1 VVARRLAGG
10 RRAQGVI
17 AVVHLVWGPLGAA
30 PLHEFLA
37 SYRRHAS
44 GIEHELVVLFNGVG
58 AEQRPLLQAELDDV
72 PHRLLTLPA
81 PVQDLAAYLRAAEEL
96 EHERLCFLNS
106 YSTILAPDWLAK
118 LNRGLDEPAAGLVAA
133 TGSWASVRSAV
144 ANGLF
149 LPNPYRGV
157 VPGRAIA
164 REQLAAMEVERL
176 GGEVSAQDPPS
187 RSLMGSVRATL
198 KTLPPVPEQLLRFEG
213 FPAPHLRTNAFMA
226 DRARLRGLRPGRIA
240 RKMDAYLL
248 ESGHRSFTR
257 QIHALGL
264 RALVVDRDGTCY
276 DHEDWPQSRTLW
288 QGDQEGLLIA
298 DNQTRVY
305 ANGGIDRR
313 RLLSA
318 FAWGRRADPRG
329 AAEGAADA

>member
-1 VVARRLAGG
+1 
-10 RRAQGVI
+10 VI
-17 AVVHLVWGPLGAA
+17 AVVHLVWGPLGPA
-30 PLHEFLA
+30 PLREFLA

-44 GIEHELVVLFNGVG
+44 GVEHELVVLLNGVDP
-58 AEQRPLLQAELDDV
+58 EQRPALLAELEGLE
-72 PHRLLTLPA
+72 HRELTLPA
-81 PVQDLAAYLRAAEEL
+81 PVQDLAAYLQAAAEL

-106 YSTILAPDWLAK
+106 YSAILAPDWLAK
-118 LNRGLDEPAAGLVAA
+118 LNGALEEPAAGLVAA

-157 VPGRAIA
+157 VPGRRIA
-164 REQLAAMEVERL
+164 REQLVAMELERV
-176 GGEVSAQDPPS
+176 GDWEVGDEPPS
-187 RSLMGSVRATL
+187 RSLMTSIRATL
-198 KTLPPVPEQLLRFEG
+198 GTLPPAPEQLLRFEG

-226 DRARLRGLRPGRIA
+226 DRARLRGLRVGRIA

-264 RALVVDRDGTCY
+264 RALVVDRHGSCY
-276 DHEDWPQSRTLW
+276 DHADWPESHMLW

-305 ANGGIDRR
+305 ANGGMDRR

-318 FAWGRRADPRG
+318 FAWGRRAEPRASSGSPSAAGG
-329 AAEGAADA
+329 ARDA